1 MELVPLFFLVPPSR
15 RLHLWSVHHHHL
27 CQRWPGGDRKPD
39 APLPVSLPS
48 KLHGV
53 GLQVPSAVHHRAPG
67 LHRQPPGGH
76 VCTEIFSFE
85 GLSAQCVLCRV
96 HRGRSKYHKYF
107 YTLYAPEINW
117 RKIPSHFV
125 EKRLFF
131 LEVSSDPGPQTTDH
145 RPQRLLQ
152 WSSSWVFWQK
162 ILFVFSPLFDQLLTP
177 PAVGAH
183 YCHSCFCQRS
193 KNVLDENHI
202 FTVFFC
208 YCLKRYKCEDDEGV
222 QEHRWHLWS
231 RSLWPHTGTNMVT
244 MATVSMELYLF
255 KKYKKKQK
263 TEFLNVKEKGKW
275 ILMWERSQWYDVEGK
290 YLVKSKET
298 LTGLCCSVLVP
309 S

>member
-76 VCTEIFSFE
+76 VCTEIFPFE

-96 HRGRSKYHKYF
+96 HCGRSKYHKYF

-145 RPQRLLQ
+145 SVCYSEVRPEFFDRKYCLFFPLFLI
-152 WSSSWVFWQK
+152 SSWRHLLLVLIIVTAVFVRGAKMFWMK
-162 ILFVFSPLFDQLLTP
+162 IIFSLFFLLLF
-177 PAVGAH
+177 
-183 YCHSCFCQRS
+183 
-193 KNVLDENHI
+193 
-202 FTVFFC
+202 
-208 YCLKRYKCEDDEGV
+208 
-222 QEHRWHLWS
+222 
-231 RSLWPHTGTNMVT
+231 
-244 MATVSMELYLF
+244 
-255 KKYKKKQK
+255 
-263 TEFLNVKEKGKW
+263 EK
-275 ILMWERSQWYDVEGK
+275 I
-290 YLVKSKET
+290 
-298 LTGLCCSVLVP
+298 
-309 S
+309 